1 MFEFTPIKT
10 ARPTK
15 YADFNV
21 MRDWFC
27 LYCDIETS
35 LWYIWMSTGDRID
48 DANTERIIE
57 WLKFIAYNKKKR
69 TKKDSKIILYI
80 NDIDKLQVFGEIQT
94 REDFTDLLGD
104 VKSKKLKE
112 IVLTDFIVR
121 DAEPLTKETIK
132 SLDEMIDIVSSYGLE
147 PYRLKLT
154 QASNAKL
161 DFFRPISKEC
171 WQDVVKHD
179 RYINRLQTYRDIT
192 AGSAAGFLKVEP
204 ETTYKIL
211 QDVSSFDISSAYPSK
226 YVQLDIFPIGKIYK
240 CRTDRFKRLSGLISS
255 GEWFQIVFNDVKIS
269 ELDILF
275 KSKYFN
281 SYGINCI
288 EFAYAQRMPLI
299 YKALTDAL
307 NKYDWTLYFSDDQ
320 GYLLDSVRYRIV
332 EFYEKKSIAS
342 TKSERTQYKMKID
355 MLYGKSIERDFF
367 TEDKDVKNNY
377 FRKGYN
383 YLLPHWA
390 RLVVASTKLQVFD
403 AYVSDPYAFSA
414 DTDSVKSTND
424 LETLE
429 HMFFERNK
437 IILDKNEKAGF
448 SGCKI
453 GTWTHEYTADR
464 FVQFC
469 PKQYIY
475 DINGEI
481 HYKLAGFS
489 KDDIETALS
498 IGVDDPIKF
507 FIDNPSMLVTQ
518 GIEYDCNTDSFSKV
532 KKLVKLGDMNE

>member
-1 MFEFTPIKT
+1 
-10 ARPTK
+10 
-15 YADFNV
+15 
-21 MRDWFC
+21 
-27 LYCDIETS
+27 
-35 LWYIWMSTGDRID
+35 MSNGDRKD
-48 DANTERIIE
+48 DLTTEYAIK
-57 WLKFIAYNKKKR
+57 WLQYIAYNKNKR
-69 TKKDSKIILYI
+69 TKTNTKIILYI
-80 NDIDKLQVFGEIQT
+80 NDIDKLQVFGEIET
-94 REDFTDLLGD
+94 SVDYTDLLGD
-104 VKSKKLKE
+104 TKSKKLKE
-112 IVLTDFIVR
+112 IVLTDFLVR
-121 DAEPLTKETIK
+121 DAEPLTKETIR

-171 WQDVVKHD
+171 WQDVVKHE
-179 RYINRLQTYRDIT
+179 RYINKLTTYRDIT

-211 QDVSSFDISSAYPSK
+211 SGVSSFDISSAYPSK
-226 YVQLDIFPIGKIYK
+226 YVNLDIFPIGKIYK
-240 CRTDRFKRLSGLISS
+240 CRENRFARLSGLISS
-255 GEWFQIVFNDVKIS
+255 GQWFQIVFNEVKIK

-275 KSKYFN
+275 KSKYFS

-288 EFAYAQRMPLI
+288 EFAYAQRMPKI

-332 EFYEKKSIAS
+332 EFYEKKSLAS

-367 TEDKDVKNNY
+367 TEDKDVRRKY
-377 FRKGYN
+377 FRNGNN

-390 RLVVASTKLQVFD
+390 RLVVSSVKLQVFD
-403 AYVSDPYAFSA
+403 AYISDPYAFSA

-424 LETLE
+424 LDTLE
-429 HMFFERNK
+429 HMFFERNR
-437 IILDKNEKAGF
+437 IISEQTAKAGF

-453 GTWTHEYTADR
+453 GTWAHEYTADR

-475 DINGEI
+475 EVDGDIT
-481 HYKLAGFS
+481 YKLAGYS
-489 KDDIETALS
+489 KDDIDDAI
-498 IGVDDPIKF
+498 IGVSDPLQF
-507 FIDNPSMLVTQ
+507 LIDKNEMMVTQ
-518 GIEYDCNTDSFSKV
+518 GIQYDCKSDTFSKV
-532 KKLVKLGDMNE
+532 KKLVRLGDMNE

>member
-1 MFEFTPIKT
+1 MFDFTPIKT
-10 ARPTK
+10 ARPAK
-15 YADFNV
+15 YKDFKV
-21 MRDWFC
+21 MRDWLCVF
-27 LYCDIETS
+27 CDIYS
-35 LWYIWMSTGDRID
+35 SKWSIWMSNGDRKD
-48 DANTERIIE
+48 DLTTEYIIK
-57 WLKFIAYNKKKR
+57 WLQYIAYNKNKR
-69 TKKDSKIILYI
+69 TKTNAKIILYI
-80 NDIDKLQVFGEIQT
+80 NDIDKLQVFGDIET
-94 REDFTDLLGD
+94 TVHYTDLLGD
-104 VKSKKLKE
+104 TKSKKIKE
-112 IVLTDFIVR
+112 IELTDFVVR
-121 DAEPLTKETIK
+121 DAEPLTKETIR
-132 SLDEMIDIVSSYGLE
+132 SLDEMIDIIASYGLE

-171 WQDVVKHD
+171 WQDVVKHE
-179 RYINRLQTYRDIT
+179 RYINKLSTYRDIT
-192 AGSAAGFLKVEP
+192 AGTAAGFLRVEP

-211 QDVSSFDISSAYPSK
+211 SDVSSFDKSSAYPSK
-226 YVQLDIFPIGKIYK
+226 YVNLDIFPTGKIYK
-240 CRTDRFKRLSGLISS
+240 CRERKFAKLSELISS
-255 GEWFQIVFNDVKIS
+255 GQWFQIVFNDVKIN
-269 ELDILF
+269 EFDFLF

-288 EFAYAQRMPLI
+288 EFAYAQRMPKI
-299 YKALTDAL
+299 YKALTDSL
-307 NKYDWTLYFSDDQ
+307 NRLDWTLYFSDNQ

-367 TEDKDVKNNY
+367 TTDKDVRYKY

-390 RLVVASTKLQVFD
+390 RLVVSSTKLEVFD
-403 AYVSDPYAFSA
+403 AYMDDPYSFSA

-424 LETLE
+424 LDTLE

-437 IILDKNEKAGF
+437 SIFDKNEKAGF

-453 GTWTHEYTADR
+453 GTWAHEYTADR

-475 DINGEI
+475 DVNGEI
-481 HYKLAGFS
+481 TYKLAGYS
-489 KDDIETALS
+489 KDDIEDALIS
-498 IGVDDPIKF
+498 CECDPIEYLIK
-507 FIDNPSMLVTQ
+507 NPEMMVTQ
-518 GIEYDCNTDSFSKV
+518 GIQYNCKTDTFSKV
-532 KKLVKLGDMNE
+532 KKLVRLGDMDE